1 MKLVPLEDRIV
12 VKPQD
17 AEEKTAG
24 GIVLPDTAREK
35 PLMGKVI
42 AVGSGKLLDNGSR
55 AAMSVKKNDI
65 VLYGKYSGSDIEIDG
80 DDYKIL
86 RESEVLGIVEKY
98 PAQQH
103 QRTTE
108 KSGGIQIWQ
117 NK

>member
-86 RESEVLGIVEKY
+86 RESEVLGIVEK
-98 PAQQH
+98 
-103 QRTTE
+103 
-108 KSGGIQIWQ
+108 
-117 NK
+117 

>member
-42 AVGSGKLLDNGSR
+42 AIGTGKLLDNGSR
-55 AAMSVKKNDI
+55 AAMSVKKNDV
-65 VLYGKYSGSDIEIDG
+65 VLYGKYSGSDIKIDG
-80 DDYKIL
+80 EDYKIL
-86 RESEVLGIVEKY
+86 RESEVLGIVEK
-98 PAQQH
+98 
-103 QRTTE
+103 
-108 KSGGIQIWQ
+108 
-117 NK
+117 